1 MKEERNL
8 NMLDNRYKSAFKEV
22 SEILKYM
29 DEELVNKIP
38 TKFITFL
45 QENMSKEYDFKINEN
60 IALEEQNISREAE
73 NILALLYRNYWATK
87 EEKQEFARLDEQE
100 RKSNDEKLQ
109 KIFKNTINEFDKEE
123 NKDTQIV
130 NVNNDNF
137 FKKIIN
143 KLKKFFR
150 KNNL

>member
-1 MKEERNL
+1 
-8 NMLDNRYKSAFKEV
+8 MLDNRYKSAFKEV

-73 NILALLYRNYWATK
+73 NILALLYRNYWATE

>member
-60 IALEEQNISREAE
+60 VALEKQNISREAE
-73 NILALLYRNYWATK
+73 NILALLYRNYWATE

>member
-1 MKEERNL
+1 
-8 NMLDNRYKSAFKEV
+8 MLDNRYKSAFKEV

-60 IALEEQNISREAE
+60 VALEKQNISREAE
-73 NILALLYRNYWATK
+73 NILALLYRNYWATE

>member
-1 MKEERNL
+1 
-8 NMLDNRYKSAFKEV
+8 MLDNRYKSAFKEV

>member
-1 MKEERNL
+1 
-8 NMLDNRYKSAFKEV
+8 MLDNRYKSAFKEV

-60 IALEEQNISREAE
+60 IALEKQNISREAE
-73 NILALLYRNYWATK
+73 NILALLYRNYWATE

>member
-1 MKEERNL
+1 
-8 NMLDNRYKSAFKEV
+8 MLDNRYKSAFKEV

-60 IALEEQNISREAE
+60 VALEEQNISREAE
-73 NILALLYRNYWATK
+73 NILALLYRNYWATE

>member
-73 NILALLYRNYWATK
+73 NILALLYRNYWATE

>member
-1 MKEERNL
+1 
-8 NMLDNRYKSAFKEV
+8 MLDNRYKSAFKEV

-60 IALEEQNISREAE
+60 VALEKQNISREAE
-73 NILALLYRNYWATK
+73 NILALLYRNYWATE

-137 FKKIIN
+137 FKKLSIN
-143 KLKKFFR
+143 
-150 KNNL
+150 

>member
-1 MKEERNL
+1 
-8 NMLDNRYKSAFKEV
+8 MLDNRYKSAFKEV

-38 TKFITFL
+38 TKFITFS

-60 IALEEQNISREAE
+60 VALEKQNISREAE
-73 NILALLYRNYWATK
+73 NILALLYRNYWATE

>member
-1 MKEERNL
+1 
-8 NMLDNRYKSAFKEV
+8 
-22 SEILKYM
+22 M

-60 IALEEQNISREAE
+60 VALEKQNISREAE
-73 NILALLYRNYWATK
+73 NILALLYRNYWATE

>member
-1 MKEERNL
+1 
-8 NMLDNRYKSAFKEV
+8 MLDNRYKSAFKEV

-60 IALEEQNISREAE
+60 VALEKQNISREAE
-73 NILALLYRNYWATK
+73 NILALLYRNYWATE

-109 KIFKNTINEFDKEE
+109 KIFKNTINEFDKE
-123 NKDTQIV
+123 
-130 NVNNDNF
+130 
-137 FKKIIN
+137 
-143 KLKKFFR
+143 
-150 KNNL
+150 